1 MTWTTTRLK
10 HVARVGYGLGEPPA
24 LSETGI
30 PILRATNIMRGKFSA
45 DGLIFA
51 AREDLPLDRA
61 PLLLEGE
68 ILVVRSGA
76 YTGDSAMVT
85 STWAGSAPGYDLR
98 VSPLGA
104 HPAYIAYCLLSNVA
118 LDQMDLARTRAAQPH
133 LNAEDLGD
141 VTLRVPPIDEQR
153 RIAGYL
159 DAETARIDALLAVTG
174 RQIDLLNCR
183 RLAALKAMT
192 TGFAG
197 HVPSA
202 ATGIRWM
209 PLMRCDWKLFKAG
222 NAFKT
227 GSGTTPRSSEP
238 RFFDGSYPWINTAD
252 LRDGLILDPARSV
265 SAAALR
271 EYPALRVYPPGTLM
285 VAMYGA
291 TTGRA
296 GITVAPACVNQ
307 ACCALTP
314 LGPVDV
320 TYALY
325 WFIAHRTEIV
335 QLASGGGQPN
345 ISQDLVR
352 SLRVPA
358 PDSVAEQRVIGRDC
372 DALEEENASYRSR
385 LARRSALLAER
396 RQALITAAVTG
407 QIDVTTARAAGTCAS
422 RRRPA

>member
-10 HVARVGYGLGEPPA
+10 HVARVGYGLGQPPA

-30 PILRATNIMRGKFSA
+30 PILRATNITRGKFSA

-98 VSPLGA
+98 VSPVSA
-104 HPAYIAYCLLSNVA
+104 HPAYIAYCLLSTVA
-118 LDQMDLARTRAAQPH
+118 LDQMDLARNRAAQPH
-133 LNAEDLGD
+133 LNADDLGD
-141 VTLRVPPIDEQR
+141 VTLRVPPVDEQR

-159 DAETARIDALLAVTG
+159 DAETARIDVLLAATD
-174 RQIDLLNCR
+174 RQVELLDGR
-183 RLAALKAMT
+183 RLGALAART
-192 TGFAG
+192 TG
-197 HVPSA
+197 
-202 ATGIRWM
+202 TG
-209 PLMRCDWKLFKAG
+209 DWKLFKVG
-222 NAFKT
+222 RSFKT

-238 RFFDGSYPWINTAD
+238 KYFGGPYPWINTGD
-252 LRDGLILDPARSV
+252 LRDGLVHDPAKSV

-271 EYPALRVYPPGTLM
+271 EYPALRVYPSGTLM

-291 TTGRA
+291 TIGRA
-296 GITVAPACVNQ
+296 GINAAPACVNQ

-320 TYALY
+320 TYAFY

-335 QLASGGGQPN
+335 QLGSGGGQPN

-352 SLRVPA
+352 SLRIPA
-358 PDSVAEQRVIGRDC
+358 PDSVAEQRKIGRDC
-372 DALEEENASYRSR
+372 DALEEENAGYRSR

-407 QIDVTTARAAGTCAS
+407 QIDVTTARAAG
-422 RRRPA
+422 

>member
-1 MTWTTTRLK
+1 MTWTTARLK
-10 HVARVGYGLGEPPA
+10 HVARVGYGLGQPPP

-30 PILRATNIMRGKFSA
+30 PILRATNISRGKFSG

-51 AREDLPLDRA
+51 AREDLPLDRT
-61 PLLLEGE
+61 PLLAEGE

-85 STWAGSAPGYDLR
+85 SAWAGSAPGYDLR
-98 VSPLGA
+98 VSPVSA
-104 HPAYIAYCLLSNVA
+104 HPAYIAYCLRSTVT
-118 LDQMDLARTRAAQPH
+118 LDQMDLARNRAAQPH
-133 LNAEDLGD
+133 LNAEDLGG
-141 VTLRVPPIDEQR
+141 VTLRIPPIDEQC
-153 RIAGYL
+153 RIARYL
-159 DAETARIDALLAVTG
+159 DAETARIDGLLAATD
-174 RQIDLLNCR
+174 RQIELLDCR
-183 RLAALKAMT
+183 RLCALRAMT
-192 TGFAG
+192 IGIGEHIPT
-197 HVPSA
+197 A

-209 PLMRCDWKLFKAG
+209 PVMRGDWKLVKVGHSFKAG
-222 NAFKT
+222 
-227 GSGTTPRSSEP
+227 GGTTPRSSEP
-238 RFFDGSYPWINTAD
+238 RFFGGPYPWINTAD
-252 LRDGLILDPARSV
+252 LGDGAVNDPAKSV
-265 SAAALR
+265 SAAALQ
-271 EYPALRVYPPGTLM
+271 EYPALRVYPSGTLM

-307 ACCALTP
+307 ACCALIP

-325 WFIAHRTEIV
+325 WFIAHRPEIV

-352 SLRVPA
+352 SLRIPA
-358 PDSVAEQRVIGRDC
+358 PDSVAEQRAIGRDC
-372 DALEEENASYRSR
+372 DVLEDENASYRSR

-407 QIDVTTARAAGTCAS
+407 QIDVTTARAPRTCAS
-422 RRRPA
+422 R

>member
-1 MTWTTTRLK
+1 MTWTTARLK
-10 HVARVGYGLGEPPA
+10 HVARVGYGLGQPPP

-30 PILRATNIMRGKFSA
+30 PILRATNISRGKFSG

-61 PLLLEGE
+61 PLLAEGE

-85 STWAGSAPGYDLR
+85 SAWAGSAPGYDLR
-98 VSPLGA
+98 VSPVSA

-118 LDQMDLARTRAAQPH
+118 HDQMDLARNRAAQPH
-133 LNAEDLGD
+133 LNAEELGD

-153 RIAGYL
+153 RIVGYL
-159 DAETARIDALLAVTG
+159 DAETARIDVLLAATD
-174 RQIDLLNCR
+174 RQIELLDYR
-183 RLAALKAMT
+183 RLGALAAMT
-192 TGFAG
+192 TGIAG
-197 HVPSA
+197 HIPSRA
-202 ATGIRWM
+202 ISIRWM
-209 PLMRCDWKLFKAG
+209 PLMRGDWKLFKIG
-222 NAFKT
+222 NSFKT

-238 RFFDGSYPWINTAD
+238 RFFGGPYPWINTGD
-252 LRDGLILDPARSV
+252 LRDGLVHAPAKSV

-271 EYPALRVYPPGTLM
+271 EYPALRVYPSGTLM

-291 TTGRA
+291 TIGRA
-296 GITVAPACVNQ
+296 GINAAPACANQ

-320 TYALY
+320 TYAFY
-325 WFIAHRTEIV
+325 WFVAHRTEIV
-335 QLASGGGQPN
+335 QLGSGGGQPN

-352 SLRVPA
+352 SLRIPA
-358 PDSVAEQRVIGRDC
+358 PDSVAEQKRIGRDC
-372 DALEEENASYRSR
+372 DAVEEEHARYRSL

-407 QIDVTTARAAGTCAS
+407 QIDVTTARGATG
-422 RRRPA
+422 

>member
-10 HVARVGYGLGEPPA
+10 HVARVGYGLGQPPA

-30 PILRATNIMRGKFSA
+30 PILRATNITRGKFSA

-98 VSPLGA
+98 VSPVSA
-104 HPAYIAYCLLSNVA
+104 HPAYIAYCLLSTVA
-118 LDQMDLARTRAAQPH
+118 LDQMDLARNRAAQPH
-133 LNAEDLGD
+133 LNADDLGD

-159 DAETARIDALLAVTG
+159 DAETARMDVLLAATD
-174 RQIDLLNCR
+174 RQVELLDGR
-183 RLAALKAMT
+183 RLGALAAMT
-192 TGFAG
+192 TG
-197 HVPSA
+197 
-202 ATGIRWM
+202 TG
-209 PLMRCDWKLFKAG
+209 DWKLFKVG
-222 NAFKT
+222 RSFKT

-238 RFFDGSYPWINTAD
+238 KYFGGPYPWINTGD
-252 LRDGLILDPARSV
+252 LRDGLVHDPAKSV

-271 EYPALRVYPPGTLM
+271 EYPALRVYPSGTLM

-291 TTGRA
+291 TIGRA
-296 GITVAPACVNQ
+296 GINAAPACVNQ

-320 TYALY
+320 TYAFY

-335 QLASGGGQPN
+335 QLGSGGGQPN

-352 SLRVPA
+352 SLRIPA
-358 PDSVAEQRVIGRDC
+358 PDSVAEQRKIGRDC
-372 DALEEENASYRSR
+372 DALEEENAGYRSR

-407 QIDVTTARAAGTCAS
+407 QIDVTTARAAG
-422 RRRPA
+422 

>member
-10 HVARVGYGLGEPPA
+10 HVARVGYGLGQPPA

-30 PILRATNIMRGKFSA
+30 PILRATNITRGKFSA

-98 VSPLGA
+98 VSPVSA
-104 HPAYIAYCLLSNVA
+104 HPAYIAYCLLSTVA
-118 LDQMDLARTRAAQPH
+118 LDQMDLARNRTAQPH
-133 LNAEDLGD
+133 LNADDLGD
-141 VTLRVPPIDEQR
+141 VTLRVPPVDEQR

-159 DAETARIDALLAVTG
+159 DAETARMDVLLAATD
-174 RQIDLLNCR
+174 RQVELLDGR
-183 RLAALKAMT
+183 RLGALAAMT
-192 TGFAG
+192 TG
-197 HVPSA
+197 
-202 ATGIRWM
+202 TG
-209 PLMRCDWKLFKAG
+209 DWKLFKVG
-222 NAFKT
+222 RSFKT

-238 RFFDGSYPWINTAD
+238 KYFGGPYPWINTGD
-252 LRDGLILDPARSV
+252 LRDGLVHDPAKSV

-271 EYPALRVYPPGTLM
+271 EYPALRVYPSGTLM

-291 TTGRA
+291 TIGRA
-296 GITVAPACVNQ
+296 GINAAPACVNQ

-320 TYALY
+320 TYAFY

-335 QLASGGGQPN
+335 QLGSGGGQPN

-352 SLRVPA
+352 SLRIPA
-358 PDSVAEQRVIGRDC
+358 PDSVAEQRKTGRDC
-372 DALEEENASYRSR
+372 DALEEENAGYRSR

-407 QIDVTTARAAGTCAS
+407 QIDVTTARAAG
-422 RRRPA
+422 

>member
-1 MTWTTTRLK
+1 MTWTTVRLK
-10 HVARVGYGLGEPPA
+10 RVARVGYGLGQPPA
-24 LSETGI
+24 LSQTGI
-30 PILRATNIMRGKFSA
+30 PILRATNITRGTFTA
-45 DGLIFA
+45 AGLIFA
-51 AREDLPLDRA
+51 AREDLPLERA
-61 PLLLEGE
+61 PLLAEGE

-98 VSPLGA
+98 VSPVSA
-104 HPAYIAYCLLSNVA
+104 HPAYIAYCLLSTVA
-118 LDQMDLARTRAAQPH
+118 LDQMDLARNRAAQPH
-133 LNAEDLGD
+133 LNADDLGD

-159 DAETARIDALLAVTG
+159 DAETARMDVLLAGTD
-174 RQIDLLNCR
+174 RQIELLDGR
-183 RLAALKAMT
+183 RLGALAAMT
-192 TGFAG
+192 TG
-197 HVPSA
+197 
-202 ATGIRWM
+202 TGG
-209 PLMRCDWKLFKAG
+209 WKLFKVG
-222 NAFKT
+222 RSFKT

-238 RFFDGSYPWINTAD
+238 KYFGGPYPWINTAD
-252 LRDGLILDPARSV
+252 LRDGLVHDPARSV

-271 EYPALRVYPPGTLM
+271 EYPALRVYPSGTLM

-291 TTGRA
+291 TIGRA
-296 GITVAPACVNQ
+296 GINAAPACVNQ

-320 TYALY
+320 TYAFY

-335 QLASGGGQPN
+335 QLGSGGGQPN

-352 SLRVPA
+352 SLRIPA
-358 PDSVAEQRVIGRDC
+358 PDSVAEQRKIGRDC
-372 DALEEENASYRSR
+372 DALEDENAGYRSR

-407 QIDVTTARAAGTCAS
+407 QIDVTTARIKLLH
-422 RRRPA
+422 RL

>member
-1 MTWTTTRLK
+1 
-10 HVARVGYGLGEPPA
+10 
-24 LSETGI
+24 
-30 PILRATNIMRGKFSA
+30 
-45 DGLIFA
+45 
-51 AREDLPLDRA
+51 
-61 PLLLEGE
+61 
-68 ILVVRSGA
+68 
-76 YTGDSAMVT
+76 MVT
-85 STWAGSAPGYDLR
+85 SAWAGSAPGYDLR
-98 VSPLGA
+98 VSPVGA
-104 HPAYIAYCLLSNVA
+104 HPAYLAYCLLSNVA
-118 LDQMDLARTRAAQPH
+118 LDQMDLARNRAAQPH
-133 LNAEDLGD
+133 LNAEDLGG
-141 VTLRVPPIDEQR
+141 VTLRVPPVDEQR

-159 DAETARIDALLAVTG
+159 DAETARIDALLAATG

-192 TGFAG
+192 TGIAG

-209 PLMRCDWKLFKAG
+209 PLMRGDWKLFKTG
-222 NAFKT
+222 NAFKA
-227 GSGTTPRSSEP
+227 GSGTTPRSGEP
-238 RFFDGSYPWINTAD
+238 RFFDGPYPWINTAD

-265 SAAALR
+265 SAAALQ
-271 EYPALRVYPPGTLM
+271 EYPALRVYPSGTLM

-307 ACCALTP
+307 ACCALAP

-335 QLASGGGQPN
+335 QLGSGGGQPN

-372 DALEEENASYRSR
+372 DALEEENANYRS
-385 LARRSALLAER
+385 LLSRRSALLAER

-407 QIDVTTARAAGTCAS
+407 QIDVTTARGVAV
-422 RRRPA
+422 

>member
-10 HVARVGYGLGEPPA
+10 HVARVGYGLGQPPT

-30 PILRATNIMRGKFSA
+30 PILRATNITRGKFSA

-98 VSPLGA
+98 VSPVSA
-104 HPAYIAYCLLSNVA
+104 HPAYIAYCLLSTVA
-118 LDQMDLARTRAAQPH
+118 LDQMDLARNRAAQPH
-133 LNAEDLGD
+133 LNADDLGGA
-141 VTLRVPPIDEQR
+141 TRRVPPVDEQR

-159 DAETARIDALLAVTG
+159 DAETARIDVLLAATD
-174 RQIDLLNCR
+174 RQVELLDGR
-183 RLAALKAMT
+183 RLGALAART
-192 TGFAG
+192 TG
-197 HVPSA
+197 
-202 ATGIRWM
+202 TG
-209 PLMRCDWKLFKAG
+209 DWKLFKVG
-222 NAFKT
+222 RSFKT

-238 RFFDGSYPWINTAD
+238 KYFGGPYPWINTGD
-252 LRDGLILDPARSV
+252 LRDGLVHDPAKSV

-271 EYPALRVYPPGTLM
+271 EYPALRVYPSGTLM

-291 TTGRA
+291 TIGRA
-296 GITVAPACVNQ
+296 GINAAPACVNQ

-320 TYALY
+320 TYAFY

-335 QLASGGGQPN
+335 QLGSGGGQPN

-352 SLRVPA
+352 SLRIPA
-358 PDSVAEQRVIGRDC
+358 PDSVAEQRKIGRDC
-372 DALEEENASYRSR
+372 DALEEENAGYRSR

-407 QIDVTTARAAGTCAS
+407 QIDVTTARAAG
-422 RRRPA
+422 

>member
-10 HVARVGYGLGEPPA
+10 HVARVGYGLGQPPA

-30 PILRATNIMRGKFSA
+30 PILRATNITRGKFSA

-51 AREDLPLDRA
+51 AREDLPPDRA
-61 PLLLEGE
+61 PLLVEGE

-85 STWAGSAPGYDLR
+85 SAWAGSAPGYDLR
-98 VSPLGA
+98 VSPVSA
-104 HPAYIAYCLLSNVA
+104 HPAYIAYCLLSTVA
-118 LDQMDLARTRAAQPH
+118 LDQMDLARNRAAQPH
-133 LNAEDLGD
+133 LNADDLGD

-159 DAETARIDALLAVTG
+159 DTETARIDELLAATD
-174 RQIDLLNCR
+174 RQVELLDGR
-183 RLAALKAMT
+183 RLGALAAMT
-192 TGFAG
+192 TG
-197 HVPSA
+197 
-202 ATGIRWM
+202 TG
-209 PLMRCDWKLFKAG
+209 DWKLFKVG
-222 NAFKT
+222 RSFKT

-238 RFFDGSYPWINTAD
+238 RYFGGPYPWINTGD
-252 LRDGLILDPARSV
+252 LRDGLVRDPAKSV

-271 EYPALRVYPPGTLM
+271 EYPALRVYPSGTLM

-291 TTGRA
+291 TIGRA
-296 GITVAPACVNQ
+296 GINTAPACVNQ

-320 TYALY
+320 TYAFY

-335 QLASGGGQPN
+335 QLGSGGGQPN

-352 SLRVPA
+352 SLRIPA
-358 PDSVAEQRVIGRDC
+358 PDSVAEQRNIGRDC
-372 DALEEENASYRSR
+372 DALEEENAGYRSR

-407 QIDVTTARAAGTCAS
+407 QIDVTTAG
-422 RRRPA
+422 

>member
-10 HVARVGYGLGEPPA
+10 HVARVGYGLGQPPA

-30 PILRATNIMRGKFSA
+30 PILRATNITRGKFSA

-98 VSPLGA
+98 VSPVSA
-104 HPAYIAYCLLSNVA
+104 HPAYIAYCLLSTVA
-118 LDQMDLARTRAAQPH
+118 LDQMDLARNRAAQPH
-133 LNAEDLGD
+133 LNADDLGD
-141 VTLRVPPIDEQR
+141 VTLRVPPVDEQR

-159 DAETARIDALLAVTG
+159 DAETARIDVLLAATD
-174 RQIDLLNCR
+174 RQVELLDGR
-183 RLAALKAMT
+183 RLGALAAMT
-192 TGFAG
+192 TG
-197 HVPSA
+197 
-202 ATGIRWM
+202 TG
-209 PLMRCDWKLFKAG
+209 DWKLFKVG
-222 NAFKT
+222 RSFKT

-238 RFFDGSYPWINTAD
+238 KYFGGPYPWINTGD
-252 LRDGLILDPARSV
+252 LRDGLVHDPAKSV

-271 EYPALRVYPPGTLM
+271 EYPALRVYPSGTLM

-291 TTGRA
+291 TIGRA
-296 GITVAPACVNQ
+296 GINAAPACVNQ

-320 TYALY
+320 TYAFY

-335 QLASGGGQPN
+335 QLGSGGGQPN

-352 SLRVPA
+352 SLRIPA
-358 PDSVAEQRVIGRDC
+358 PDSVAEQRKIGRDC
-372 DALEEENASYRSR
+372 DALEEENAGYRSR

-407 QIDVTTARAAGTCAS
+407 QIDVTTARAAG
-422 RRRPA
+422 

>member
-30 PILRATNIMRGKFSA
+30 PILRATNITRGKFTVG
-45 DGLIFA
+45 GLIFA

-98 VSPLGA
+98 VSPVGA
-104 HPAYIAYCLLSNVA
+104 HPAYLAYCLLSNVA
-118 LDQMDLARTRAAQPH
+118 LDQMDLARNRAAQPH
-133 LNAEDLGD
+133 LNAEDLGG
-141 VTLRVPPIDEQR
+141 VTLRVPPVDEQR
-153 RIAGYL
+153 RIVGYL
-159 DAETARIDALLAVTG
+159 DAETARIDALLAATG

-192 TGFAG
+192 TGIAG

-209 PLMRCDWKLFKAG
+209 PLMRGDWKLFKTG
-222 NAFKT
+222 NAFKA
-227 GSGTTPRSSEP
+227 GSGTTPRSGEP
-238 RFFDGSYPWINTAD
+238 RFFDGPYPWINTAD

-271 EYPALRVYPPGTLM
+271 EYPALRVYPSGTLM

-307 ACCALTP
+307 ACCALAP

-335 QLASGGGQPN
+335 QLGSGGGQPN

-372 DALEEENASYRSR
+372 DALEEENANYRS
-385 LARRSALLAER
+385 LLSRRSALLAER

-407 QIDVTTARAAGTCAS
+407 QIDVTTARGVAV
-422 RRRPA
+422 

>member
-10 HVARVGYGLGEPPA
+10 HLARVGYGLGQPPA
-24 LSETGI
+24 LSQTGI
-30 PILRATNIMRGKFSA
+30 PILRATNITRGKFTA

-61 PLLLEGE
+61 PLLAEGE

-98 VSPLGA
+98 VSPVSA
-104 HPAYIAYCLLSNVA
+104 HPAYIAYCLLSTVA
-118 LDQMDLARTRAAQPH
+118 LDQMDLARNRAAQPH
-133 LNAEDLGD
+133 LNADDLGD

-159 DAETARIDALLAVTG
+159 DAETARMDVLLAATD
-174 RQIDLLNCR
+174 RQIELLDGL
-183 RLAALKAMT
+183 RLAALAAMT
-192 TGFAG
+192 TG
-197 HVPSA
+197 
-202 ATGIRWM
+202 TG
-209 PLMRCDWKLFKAG
+209 DWKLFKVG
-222 NAFKT
+222 RSFKT

-238 RFFDGSYPWINTAD
+238 KYFGGPYPWINTAD
-252 LRDGLILDPARSV
+252 LRDGLVHDPAKSV

-271 EYPALRVYPPGTLM
+271 EYPALRLYPSGTLM

-291 TTGRA
+291 TIGRA
-296 GITVAPACVNQ
+296 GISAAPACVNQ

-320 TYALY
+320 TYAFY

-335 QLASGGGQPN
+335 QLGSGGGQPN

-352 SLRVPA
+352 SLRIPA
-358 PDSVAEQRVIGRDC
+358 PDSAAEQRKIGRDC
-372 DALEEENASYRSR
+372 DALEEENADYRSR

-407 QIDVTTARAAGTCAS
+407 QIDVTTARPMAGH
-422 RRRPA
+422 P

>member
-10 HVARVGYGLGEPPA
+10 HLARVGYGLSQPPA
-24 LSETGI
+24 LSHTGI
-30 PILRATNIMRGKFSA
+30 AILRATNIMRGKFTA

-51 AREDLPLDRA
+51 ARETLPLDRA
-61 PLLLEGE
+61 PLLREGE

-98 VSPLGA
+98 VSPVGA
-104 HPAYIAYCLLSNVA
+104 HPAYIAYCLLSTVA
-118 LDQMDLARTRAAQPH
+118 LDQIDLARNRAAQPH

-141 VTLRVPPIDEQR
+141 VTLRVPPVDEQR
-153 RIAGYL
+153 RIAEYL
-159 DAETARIDALLAVTG
+159 DAETTRMDVLLAATD
-174 RQIDLLNCR
+174 RQIELLDGR
-183 RLAALKAMT
+183 HLAAFRAKT
-192 TGFAG
+192 TGIAG
-197 HVPSA
+197 HIPSA

-209 PLMRCDWKLFKAG
+209 PLMRGDWKLFKVG
-222 NAFKT
+222 HSFGT

-238 RFFDGSYPWINTAD
+238 GFFDGPYPWINTGD
-252 LRDGLILDPARSV
+252 LRDGLILDPPRSV

-271 EYPALRVYPPGTLM
+271 EYAALRVYPPGTLM

-296 GITVAPACVNQ
+296 GITVTPACVNQ

-314 LGPVDV
+314 LGPLDV

-335 QLASGGGQPN
+335 QLGSGGGQPN

-352 SLRVPA
+352 SLRIPA
-358 PDSVAEQRVIGRDC
+358 PDSVAEQKRIGRDC
-372 DALEEENASYRSR
+372 DAVEEEHARYRSL

-407 QIDVTTARAAGTCAS
+407 QIDVTTAAAGGV
-422 RRRPA
+422 R

>member
-10 HVARVGYGLGEPPA
+10 HVARVGYGLGQPPA

-30 PILRATNIMRGKFSA
+30 PILRATNITRGKFSA

-98 VSPLGA
+98 VSPVSA
-104 HPAYIAYCLLSNVA
+104 HPAYIAYCLLSTVA
-118 LDQMDLARTRAAQPH
+118 LDQMDLARNRAAQPH
-133 LNAEDLGD
+133 LNADDLGD
-141 VTLRVPPIDEQR
+141 VTLRVPPVDEQR

-159 DAETARIDALLAVTG
+159 DAETARIDVLLAATD
-174 RQIDLLNCR
+174 RQVELLDGR
-183 RLAALKAMT
+183 RLGALAART
-192 TGFAG
+192 TG
-197 HVPSA
+197 
-202 ATGIRWM
+202 TG
-209 PLMRCDWKLFKAG
+209 DWKLFKVG
-222 NAFKT
+222 RSFKT

-238 RFFDGSYPWINTAD
+238 RYFGGPYPWINTGD
-252 LRDGLILDPARSV
+252 LRDGLVHDPAKSV

-271 EYPALRVYPPGTLM
+271 EYPALRVYPSGTLM

-291 TTGRA
+291 TIGRA
-296 GITVAPACVNQ
+296 GINAAPACVNQ

-320 TYALY
+320 TYAFY

-335 QLASGGGQPN
+335 QLGSGGGQPN

-352 SLRVPA
+352 SLRIPA
-358 PDSVAEQRVIGRDC
+358 PDSVAEQRKIGRDC
-372 DALEEENASYRSR
+372 DALEEENAGYRSR

-407 QIDVTTARAAGTCAS
+407 QIDVTTARAAG
-422 RRRPA
+422 